1 MRQAH
6 GSIIILGITISS
18 SELWRL
24 IASLQHLV
32 KASFSSSKTKFE
44 RYAYPLEDTRNSENL
59 AYISQDT
66 LGT

>member
-59 AYISQDT
+59 AYISQAA